1 MTVSI
6 IGANVL
12 TEQWRVVAATKTKT
26 ILVQSKSDDNSIGCQ
41 FNLRLRYGVEGVET
55 PIYSQ
60 ETTTFLE
67 PNQARLIDF
76 RELVPGDFQDS
87 YPVGAWQIEA
97 QIAYNFA
104 PILVRYYEV
113 DLRDADKAFYQGQ
126 LNSKADSDHEHV
138 PSDIANLE
146 TLLLAKLNA
155 PTTPP
160 TPGQILRATGPDTW
174 TWQTVASGD
183 GGGVV
188 LPAEIVTTVN
198 GESGDV
204 ILEPPP
210 LATAT
215 QSGLISAQL
224 FALLT
229 GQNATNG
236 QVLQFTGGTPTW
248 GNLTVSATPV
258 QWQKLT
264 ANATLETDKHYF
276 LKGGSEFTL
285 PATVSGSIEVSN
297 QTTTTVTVIAAGTA
311 RINGIGTDNS
321 TAISQQERVRI
332 KPGKSAKLIAD
343 SGNWESQD
351 CDNLFL
357 RFTYNGNPLTPNL
370 ENPEGAGDL
379 FEFLGIQAAKG
390 TSNRW
395 VNPAGTSW
403 LQAVQSSGPVGSS
416 GNVLVLSNRNAPS
429 GAGSEVCHTADAPNS
444 FFAWQLP
451 AGYQFEPTGVL
462 FLLRGD
468 FAGAVPRNFDFR
480 VSNGTSLSALSQ
492 VTTWAIAQS
501 FVNQNQITNTAS
513 TWWHVS
519 GNPMARGR
527 QLAFLQTA
535 ANSGGSGLLVA
546 QEFCWFGNL
555 YTPL

>member
-104 PILVRYYEV
+104 PILIRYYEV

-126 LNSKADSDHEHV
+126 LNGKADSDHNHV
-138 PSDIANLE
+138 VADITNLE

-160 TPGQILRATGPDTW
+160 TPGQILRATGPASW
-174 TWQTVASGD
+174 AWQTVQTGD

-188 LPAEIVTTVN
+188 LPAEFVTTVN
-198 GESGDV
+198 GETGDV
-204 ILEPPP
+204 VIDPPP

-224 FALLT
+224 FALIT

-236 QVLQFTGGTPTW
+236 QVLQFTGGTPNW
-248 GNLTVSATPV
+248 GNLTVFATPV

-264 ANATLETDKHYF
+264 ANATLETDKRYF
-276 LKGGSEFTL
+276 VKGGSEFTL

-297 QTTTTVTVIAAGTA
+297 QTTTTVTIIAAGTA
-311 RINGIGTDNS
+311 RINGIATDNL
-321 TAISQQERVRI
+321 TAITQQAKVAI
-332 KPGKSAKLIAD
+332 KPGKKATFVAD
-343 SGNWESQD
+343 SGNWESQES
-351 CDNLFL
+351 DNAFLSFSWNNSLF
-357 RFTYNGNPLTPNL
+357 T
-370 ENPEGAGDL
+370 ENN
-379 FEFLGIQAAKG
+379 
-390 TSNRW
+390 S
-395 VNPAGTSW
+395 NPATAACMTTRDNS
-403 LQAVQSSGPVGSS
+403 SSG
-416 GNVLVLSNRNAPS
+416 
-429 GAGSEVCHTADAPNS
+429 
-444 FFAWQLP
+444 
-451 AGYQFEPTGVL
+451 
-462 FLLRGD
+462 
-468 FAGAVPRNFDFR
+468 
-480 VSNGTSLSALSQ
+480 
-492 VTTWAIAQS
+492 
-501 FVNQNQITNTAS
+501 
-513 TWWHVS
+513 
-519 GNPMARGR
+519 
-527 QLAFLQTA
+527 
-535 ANSGGSGLLVA
+535 
-546 QEFCWFGNL
+546 
-555 YTPL
+555 

>member
-1 MTVSI
+1 MTIAI

-76 RELVPGDFQDS
+76 RDLVPGDFQDS

-104 PILVRYYEV
+104 PILIRYHEV
-113 DLRDADKAFYQGQ
+113 DLRDADKAFFQGQ

-174 TWQTVASGD
+174 TWQTVQTGD

-188 LPAEIVTTVN
+188 LPAEFVTTVN
-198 GESGDV
+198 GETGDV
-204 ILEPPP
+204 VIDPPP

-215 QSGLISAQL
+215 QSGLLSAPL
-224 FALLT
+224 FALIT

-248 GNLTVSATPV
+248 GNLTVFATPV

-264 ANATLETDKHYF
+264 ANATLETDKRYF
-276 LKGGSEFTL
+276 VKGGSEFTL

-297 QTTTTVTVIAAGTA
+297 QTTSTITIIAAGTA
-311 RINGIGTDNS
+311 RINGIGTDNL
-321 TAISQQERVRI
+321 TAISQQERVKI
-332 KPGKSAKLIAD
+332 KTGKSAKLIAD

-357 RFTYNGNPLTPNL
+357 RFIYNGNPLTPNL

-395 VNPAGTSW
+395 VNPTGTAQLIGAFSSLNVGVPSNLTDRVASGQSVQTANDAISWMGWAFAAQFTCTGFW
-403 LQAVQSSGPVGSS
+403 LQTQSIDERHQRSFNVRVSTGSG
-416 GNVLVLSNRNAPS
+416 L
-429 GAGSEVCHTADAPNS
+429 
-444 FFAWQLP
+444 
-451 AGYQFEPTGVL
+451 
-462 FLLRGD
+462 
-468 FAGAVPRNFDFR
+468 
-480 VSNGTSLSALSQ
+480 SNGTNISEWPIVQGWSNQSQ
-492 VTTWAIAQS
+492 INQPNQRHYYSITSPQRGNRLVIATAGANS
-501 FVNQNQITNTAS
+501 SGITN
-513 TWWHVS
+513 
-519 GNPMARGR
+519 
-527 QLAFLQTA
+527 LA
-535 ANSGGSGLLVA
+535 A
-546 QEFCWFGNL
+546 QEFNLFGM
-555 YTPL
+555 YEG

>member
-104 PILVRYYEV
+104 PILIRYYEV

-126 LNSKADSDHEHV
+126 LNGKADSDHEHV

-174 TWQTVASGD
+174 TWQTVQTGD

-188 LPAEIVTTVN
+188 LPAEFVTTVN
-198 GESGDV
+198 GETGDV
-204 ILEPPP
+204 VIDPPP
-210 LATAT
+210 LATST

-236 QVLQFTGGTPTW
+236 QALQIIGGIPTW
-248 GNLTVSATPV
+248 GNLTVFATPV

-264 ANATLETDKHYF
+264 ANATLETDKRYF

-285 PATVSGSIEVSN
+285 PATVSGSIEISN
-297 QTTTTVTVIAAGTA
+297 QTTNAIAVIASGTA
-311 RINGIGTDNS
+311 KILGIESDGQ
-321 TAISQQERVRI
+321 TAISQQSRVSI
-332 KPGKSAKLIAD
+332 APGQTGKLIAD
-343 SGNWESQD
+343 SGNWECQD
-351 CDNLFL
+351 CSNPSVEFVWGNTPPQVVNNLL
-357 RFTYNGNPLTPNL
+357 NTQ
-370 ENPEGAGDL
+370 DL
-379 FEFLGIQAAKG
+379 FRFLGEKAGNGSWI
-390 TSNRW
+390 
-395 VNPAGTSW
+395 NPAGTSW
-403 LQAVQSSGPVGSS
+403 LTAVARTAVSWNTNP
-416 GNVLVLSNRNAPS
+416 NVLTDRQQPIASAGFNIVLQGNPA
-429 GAGSEVCHTADAPNS
+429 NS
-444 FFAWQLP
+444 WIGWRFPGEFT
-451 AGYQFEPTGVL
+451 PTG
-462 FLLRGD
+462 LLLITNGIMNTYH
-468 FAGAVPRNFDFR
+468 PRNFSLR
-480 VSNGTSLSALSQ
+480 VGNTSSLTVDATITALPTAQIWVNQSQITGLGSSFYFPCSTALSGNTLILQFNSNGSSNEDFNALGE
-492 VTTWAIAQS
+492 ACLYGKLRGS
-501 FVNQNQITNTAS
+501 F
-513 TWWHVS
+513 
-519 GNPMARGR
+519 
-527 QLAFLQTA
+527 
-535 ANSGGSGLLVA
+535 
-546 QEFCWFGNL
+546 
-555 YTPL
+555 

>member
-104 PILVRYYEV
+104 PILIRYYEV

-126 LNSKADSDHEHV
+126 LNGKADSDHNHV
-138 PSDIANLE
+138 VADIANLE

-174 TWQTVASGD
+174 TWQTVQTGD

-188 LPAEIVTTVN
+188 LPAEFVTTVN
-198 GESGDV
+198 GETGDV
-204 ILEPPP
+204 VIDPPP

-236 QVLQFTGGTPTW
+236 QALQIIGGTPTW
-248 GNLTVSATPV
+248 GNLTVFATPV

-264 ANATLETDKHYF
+264 ANATLETDKRYF
-276 LKGGSEFTL
+276 VKGGSEFTL
-285 PATVSGSIEVSN
+285 PATVSGSIEISN
-297 QTTTTVTVIAAGTA
+297 QTTNAIAVIASGTA
-311 RINGIGTDNS
+311 KI
-321 TAISQQERVRI
+321 
-332 KPGKSAKLIAD
+332 
-343 SGNWESQD
+343 
-351 CDNLFL
+351 
-357 RFTYNGNPLTPNL
+357 
-370 ENPEGAGDL
+370 
-379 FEFLGIQAAKG
+379 LGIESKK
-390 TSNRW
+390 
-395 VNPAGTSW
+395 
-403 LQAVQSSGPVGSS
+403 
-416 GNVLVLSNRNAPS
+416 
-429 GAGSEVCHTADAPNS
+429 
-444 FFAWQLP
+444 
-451 AGYQFEPTGVL
+451 
-462 FLLRGD
+462 
-468 FAGAVPRNFDFR
+468 
-480 VSNGTSLSALSQ
+480 
-492 VTTWAIAQS
+492 
-501 FVNQNQITNTAS
+501 
-513 TWWHVS
+513 
-519 GNPMARGR
+519 
-527 QLAFLQTA
+527 
-535 ANSGGSGLLVA
+535 
-546 QEFCWFGNL
+546 
-555 YTPL
+555 

>member
-104 PILVRYYEV
+104 PILIRYYEV

-126 LNSKADSDHEHV
+126 LNGKADSDHNHV
-138 PSDIANLE
+138 VADIANLE

-174 TWQTVASGD
+174 TWQTVQTGD

-188 LPAEIVTTVN
+188 LPAEFVTTVN
-198 GESGDV
+198 GETGDV
-204 ILEPPP
+204 VIDPPP

-215 QSGLISAQL
+215 QSGLLSPPL

-264 ANATLETDKHYF
+264 ANATLETDKRYF
-276 LKGGSEFTL
+276 SKGGSEFTL

-311 RINGIGTDNS
+311 RINGIATDNS
-321 TAISQQERVRI
+321 TAITQQAKVAI
-332 KPGKSAKLIAD
+332 KPGKKATFVAD
-343 SGNWESQD
+343 SGNWESQES
-351 CDNLFL
+351 DNAFLSFSWNNSLF
-357 RFTYNGNPLTPNL
+357 T
-370 ENPEGAGDL
+370 ENN
-379 FEFLGIQAAKG
+379 
-390 TSNRW
+390 S
-395 VNPAGTSW
+395 NPAKSWGILNYLGRNYGQSTFNNPATSGVIQVVASSVFGGSFTAAPTVLVDGVAGSTNSTIW
-403 LQAVQSSGPVGSS
+403 LSSDSAGQWVAIKLPRRVKLKSFLIVTGNSSVGFFPRNFRLRISTDS
-416 GNVLVLSNRNAPS
+416 TLVLSS
-429 GAGSEVCHTADAPNS
+429 GMSLSPFSIIQTYSSQTQIGT
-444 FFAWQLP
+444 
-451 AGYQFEPTGVL
+451 
-462 FLLRGD
+462 
-468 FAGAVPRNFDFR
+468 
-480 VSNGTSLSALSQ
+480 NGTGYLLP
-492 VTTWAIAQS
+492 VTSEPECLIL
-501 FVNQNQITNTAS
+501 VLES
-513 TWWHVS
+513 T
-519 GNPMARGR
+519 G
-527 QLAFLQTA
+527 
-535 ANSGGSGLLVA
+535 ANSGGSSYFSFSEL
-546 QEFCWFGNL
+546 EIFGDL
-555 YTPL
+555 FI

>member
-67 PNQARLIDF
+67 PNQSRLIDF
-76 RELVPGDFQDS
+76 RDLVPGDFQDS
-87 YPVGAWQIEA
+87 YPVGAWQVEA
-97 QIAYNFA
+97 QFAYNFA

-174 TWQTVASGD
+174 TWQTVQTGD

-198 GESGDV
+198 GETGDV

-215 QSGLISAQL
+215 QSGLISAPL
-224 FALLT
+224 FALIT

-236 QVLQFTGGTPTW
+236 QVLQFTGGIPTW
-248 GNLTVSATPV
+248 GDLTVFATPI

-264 ANATLETDKHYF
+264 ANVALETDKRYF
-276 LKGGSEFTL
+276 VKGGSEFTL
-285 PATVSGSIEVSN
+285 PATVSGSIEISN
-297 QTTTTVTVIAAGTA
+297 QTTTTVTIIAAGTA
-311 RINGIGTDNS
+311 RINGVATDNL

-343 SGNWESQD
+343 DGNWESQD

-357 RFTYNGNPLTPNL
+357 RFTYNGSPRTPNDG
-370 ENPEGAGDL
+370 NPESAGDL
-379 FEFLGIQAAKG
+379 FEFLGIRAAKG
-390 TSNRW
+390 TGNRW
-395 VNPAGTSW
+395 VNPANTAQLVSAASGMDSGTVSNFTDRI
-403 LQAVQSSGPVGSS
+403 SSGQDVYTSNSAGSWIGWMFARQFRCWGFVLQTRGGSWANTHLPRSFSLRQSQGTTLTSSATVSSWTVAGSWANQAQINAGDTHYGPFVASNPFTGNLLAIQLAQNSS
-416 GNVLVLSNRNAPS
+416 GTNLLATQ
-429 GAGSEVCHTADAPNS
+429 EV
-444 FFAWQLP
+444 F
-451 AGYQFEPTGVL
+451 L
-462 FLLRGD
+462 FGD
-468 FAGAVPRNFDFR
+468 YFD
-480 VSNGTSLSALSQ
+480 
-492 VTTWAIAQS
+492 
-501 FVNQNQITNTAS
+501 
-513 TWWHVS
+513 
-519 GNPMARGR
+519 
-527 QLAFLQTA
+527 
-535 ANSGGSGLLVA
+535 
-546 QEFCWFGNL
+546 
-555 YTPL
+555 